1 VITTY
6 NPNSY
11 QIEKILWD
19 HNAANT
25 KFEWNQRDKVTGDVT
40 KQVISVAE
48 YLLKQY
54 EVLLAPWEANLPLLY
69 LSQRN

>member
-48 YLLKQY
+48 YLLK
-54 EVLLAPWEANLPLLY
+54 
-69 LSQRN
+69 